1 MLGSICSFSSSKG
14 RLTAPSAPRPSLS
27 MSAPR
32 MPFPIPC
39 SSPVVCAV
47 CLLAAFRELWQE
59 PRQCGL
65 QRLHALKLSPC
76 AHSQN
81 KGQGHGDH
89 NCVSVTFKG
98 RCVAFYPIRVA
109 HWPGKVLHE
118 QKQRYKYFVKKLSFK
133 DVVEIL
139 ITVNCRLLVIL
150 PNFNHLADSNN

>member
-14 RLTAPSAPRPSLS
+14 RLTAPSTPRPSLS

-65 QRLHALKLSPC
+65 QRLHVLKHSPC

-133 DVVEIL
+133 DIVETL
-139 ITVNCRLLVIL
+139 ITVNCQLLVIL
-150 PNFNHLADSNN
+150 PNFNHLPDSNN